1 MSTEDRAG
9 GFERFSN
16 SVSTRTGHPAAAMAA
31 LGVVVVW
38 AVLGPLFGFS
48 DTWQLVI
55 NTGTT
60 IATFL
65 MVFVIQNSLNRGN
78 KALQLKLDELIR
90 TSVDAR
96 DVLVGVQDLSEREI
110 DRLEAEEE
118 ADARRED
125 QDRAP
130 RA

>member
-1 MSTEDRAG
+1 MRG
-9 GFERFSN
+9 
-16 SVSTRTGHPAAAMAA
+16 VRTIRSIGN
-31 LGVVVVW
+31 G
-38 AVLGPLFGFS
+38 S
-48 DTWQLVI
+48 S
-55 NTGTT
+55 
-60 IATFL
+60 IA
-65 MVFVIQNSLNRGN
+65 
-78 KALQLKLDELIR
+78 ELIR

>member
-1 MSTEDRAG
+1 MSTDDRAG
-9 GFERFSN
+9 TFERFSN
-16 SVSTRTGHPAAAMAA
+16 SVSARTGHPTAAIAA
-31 LGVVVVW
+31 VGVVALW
-38 AVLGPLFGFS
+38 AVLGPVFGFS

-78 KALQLKLDELIR
+78 KAIQLKLDELIR

-118 ADARRED
+118 ADARSED
-125 QDRAP
+125 HDRAS

>member
-1 MSTEDRAG
+1 MSTQDRAG
-9 GFERFSN
+9 TFERFSN
-16 SVSTRTGHPAAAMAA
+16 GVSTRTGHPAAAVAA
-31 LGVVVVW
+31 VLVVVLW
-38 AVLGPLFGFS
+38 AVLGPVFGFS
-48 DTWQLVI
+48 DTWQLVV

-78 KALQLKLDELIR
+78 KAIQLKLDELIR

-125 QDRAP
+125 HDRAS

>member
-1 MSTEDRAG
+1 MTEDRAG
-9 GFERFSN
+9 AFERFSN
-16 SVSTRTGHPAAAMAA
+16 GVSTRTGHPAAAMTALAVVALWAA
-31 LGVVVVW
+31 LGPV
-38 AVLGPLFGFS
+38 FGFS

-78 KALQLKLDELIR
+78 KAIQLKLDELIR

-96 DVLVGVQDLSEREI
+96 DVLVGVQDRSEREI

-118 ADARRED
+118 ADARREG

>member
-1 MSTEDRAG
+1 MSARNLFNTIAKK
-9 GFERFSN
+9 
-16 SVSTRTGHPAAAMAA
+16 AAAATGSPWTFLAA
-31 LGVVVVW
+31 VSIVVLW
-38 AVLGPLFGFS
+38 GISGPIFKFN

-78 KALQLKLDELIR
+78 KAIQLKLDELIR

-96 DVLVGVQDLSEREI
+96 DVLVGVQDRSEREI

-125 QDRAP
+125 QDRAS